1 MNPQAIRE
9 TLAESHQGK
18 LIFPEVVRRMLAA
31 GVESY
36 FVDFLRSED
45 IVYLNDNTTLIEKMH
60 LPHDPAAAYFSKPGI
75 VAAIRAA
82 QRDEIRYPEFVRQSV
97 AAGVVGYWA
106 FLSGKKVIYFGR
118 KGEFHIEEFPASKPV
133 DEDLQVLKSCVE
145 AIQ

>member
-9 TLAESHQGK
+9 TLAESHEGK
-18 LIFPEVVRRMLAA
+18 LVFPEVVRRMLEA

-45 IVYLNDNTTLIEKMH
+45 VVYLNDGTTLIEKMH
-60 LPHDPAAAYFSKPGI
+60 LSHDPIATEFSKPAI

-106 FLSGKKVIYFGR
+106 FLTGKKVIYFGR
-118 KGEFHIEEFPASKPV
+118 KGEFHVEKFPG
-133 DEDLQVLKSCVE
+133 LQPAVVSTTHSHSF
-145 AIQ
+145 

>member
-9 TLAESHQGK
+9 TLAESHEGK
-18 LIFPEVVRRMLAA
+18 LIFPEVVSRMLAA

-45 IVYLNDNTTLIEKMH
+45 IVYLNDNTTLVEKTH
-60 LPHDPAAAYFSKPGI
+60 LSHDPIVAEFSKPAI
-75 VAAIRAA
+75 FAAIRAA

-106 FLSGKKVIYFGR
+106 FLTGKKVIYFGR
-118 KGEFHIEEFPASKPV
+118 KGEFHVEEFPGSQTPAVSAMHSHS
-133 DEDLQVLKSCVE
+133 L
-145 AIQ
+145 